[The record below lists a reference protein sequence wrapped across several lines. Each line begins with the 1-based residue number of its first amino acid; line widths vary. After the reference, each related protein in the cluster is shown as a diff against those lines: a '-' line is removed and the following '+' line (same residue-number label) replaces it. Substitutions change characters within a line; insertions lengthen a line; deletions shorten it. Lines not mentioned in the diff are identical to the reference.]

1 MATRQ
6 SLREFLGTLPRG
18 AGADSIAYVSDRT
31 AVGSPDRLEEG
42 DDLGDDPRL
51 ASPLIGFGTD
61 QGIIPRYA
69 AFITDR
75 AGNAFPIDGTTP
87 TQVAASS
94 NRGESLQPAE
104 DQGAEAVFIPS
115 NEYPTKESYFD
126 GAGYTVRSI
135 VDKTGDGR
143 VPTSLTG
150 DGLLIQTLA
159 GETQA
164 DVQMGQTRA
173 VKATFATLKKYNKY
187 ADVAGAS
194 DPKFV
199 ESTTNSQNFDSQT
212 TYNFQAAKGQ
222 YALGDTPDTQQVP
235 ATDLHETAHSMLL
248 KAAGWDTSTTAAFSD
263 DPEKLLQDF
272 EARQFQQYPDVVS
285 VLLPDQ
291 VRPRES
297 YGAPTYGETSLLG
310 GKGEAVPRLG
320 DDSRYSRSSTTQ
332 YTPDNTFTWTTLDQK
347 SRQQISI
354 YQSAIAINALGKMVF
369 ETLSRY
375 REYANDVDMQT
386 SGLGP
391 YYMGLTTRSKTSAT
405 LRAIFSCVLVNTG
418 RFAYSDCVKS
428 GIMLYFGIDPT
439 DAAREDTFRVSQIG
453 RPGDNTSVQERLAQS
468 HGFWSAVSRS
478 SLKIIQDVNSAVE
491 QSNATYLANTIVNLL
506 RSKALS
512 VVNVF
517 AQIGYTYMSA
527 HLGMPGAPPNL
538 GVDPQ
543 GESKKLDTAF
553 SVDSFDSLPG
563 TRMMKSREKNGPSAL
578 SLSWR
583 NSVVPS
589 ALILPP
595 SLIQATL
602 DMDYILSGPNAVKHM
617 VNTTLKDKT
626 YAMARTYGRI
636 PIEVVNNI
644 ENRLDAEYVPFYF
657 HDLRTNEII
666 GFHAFLESL
675 SDSFAVSYNSTQAH
689 GRADAVKNYS
699 STKRSLSFSFNV
711 VSTSEEDFDEMWAK
725 INKLVTLLYPQYTR
739 GVLNVT
745 KPTNFTDFGKERDFY
760 FEQPFSQVVGGTPVI
775 RLRIGDVVKS
785 NYSRF
790 NLSRLFGAGATDT
803 GATSNTEG
811 FAAKAADKIAT
822 ATKDNAA
829 RLYDKASKL
838 SIGNVHSNFLLWPLL
853 AMIASPIEVGTLNTV
868 QTGFPSLLKALY
880 IDAAD
885 LTLKNGFVNPLMSKL
900 LAKTS
905 FEDLGRDSIFAP
917 DSFKAAVSTAAA
929 RNLDFNGRLFLKPRS
944 EPYVFRSGDKIVG
957 YVKVTRPQLVE
968 VKGLSSFPAPDVE
981 PGGAAKP
988 VAVSI
993 SLTGGSA
1000 GLLLPETF
1008 IRVPTQPGTF
1018 VNNPADFDISSTCD
1032 VTLDDCLFDP
1042 DAYFN
1047 NVIAYTMIG
1056 AGVSGPL
1063 SLLAQGTTSVLTD
1076 LTAANGYP
1084 VSTDLISDFFG
1095 SYMRQFTS
1103 PAANPI
1109 TNTIEESMSRGLA
1122 GVITSMQFNWIDSS
1136 TVWDTNWNSRAPTAC
1151 KITVNFDPIHD
1162 ISPGL
1167 DAYGAN
1173 RAPVYNVG
1181 ANNLVAGDPHPD
1193 GGLKSK
1199 TFYGRSGAETQV
1211 YDSVANWTEGW
1222 KNNMR
1227 KY

>member
-18 AGADSIAYVSDRT
+18 AGADSIAYVSDTT

-42 DDLGDDPRL
+42 DDLGIDPGT
-51 ASPLIGFGTD
+51 STPLIGFGTD

-75 AGNAFPIDGTTP
+75 AGNAFPIDGTAP

-94 NRGESLQPAE
+94 HRGESLQPAE
-104 DQGAEAVFIPS
+104 DQGATSVFMPS
-115 NEYPTKESYFD
+115 NEYPAGESYFD
-126 GAGYTVRSI
+126 GSGYTVSSI
-135 VDKTGDGR
+135 VDKTGNGS

-150 DGLLIQTLA
+150 DALLIKTLA
-159 GETQA
+159 RETQS
-164 DVQMGQTRA
+164 DVEMGQTRA

-187 ADVAGAS
+187 ADATGAP

-199 ESTTNSQNFDSQT
+199 ESTTNSQTLDNET
-212 TYNFQAAKGQ
+212 TYNFQVEKGQ
-222 YALGDTPDTQQVP
+222 YVLGDTTDSSQVV

-248 KAAGWDTSTTAAFSD
+248 KAAGWDTSTAAAFSD
-263 DPEKLLQDF
+263 DPAKLLQEF
-272 EARQFQQYPDVVS
+272 EERQYQQYPDIVS
-285 VLLPDQ
+285 ALLPDQ

-297 YGAPTYGETSLLG
+297 FGAPTYGETSLLA
-310 GKGEAVPRLG
+310 GKGEAVPRIG
-320 DDSRYSRSSTTQ
+320 DDARYSRGSTTQ
-332 YTPDNTFTWTTLDQK
+332 YTPDNTFTWTTQNQAA
-347 SRQQISI
+347 RQQISI
-354 YQSAIAINALGKMVF
+354 YQAAIAINALGKMAF

-375 REYANDVDMQT
+375 REYSNDTDLQT
-386 SGLGP
+386 AGLGP
-391 YYMGLTTRSKTSAT
+391 YYMGLTTRSKTSAS
-405 LRAIFSCVLVNTG
+405 LRAIFACVLANTG

-428 GIMLYFGIDPT
+428 GIMLYFGVDPSRPSVSENFVFSQGNPS
-439 DAAREDTFRVSQIG
+439 AAGPGDIFNISQIG
-453 RPGDNTSVQERLAQS
+453 TPGVNISAQERLAQS

-478 SLKIIQDVNSAVE
+478 CLRMLQDINFSVE
-491 QSNATYLANTIVNLL
+491 QADATYLANTISNLL
-506 RSKALS
+506 QSRALKM
-512 VVNVF
+512 VNVF

-538 GVDPQ
+538 GAEPQ
-543 GESKKLDTAF
+543 GASKKLDTAF

-617 VNTTLKDKT
+617 VNTSLKDKT
-626 YAMARTYGRI
+626 YAHGRVYGRI

-675 SDSFAVSYNSTQAH
+675 SDSYAVSYNSTQAH

-711 VSTSEEDFDEMWAK
+711 VSTSEDDFDEMWAK
-725 INKLVTLLYPQYTR
+725 INKLVTLLYPQYTK
-739 GVLNVT
+739 GVLNVGRGVGFNT
-745 KPTNFTDFGKERDFY
+745 VGTERDFY

-803 GATSNTEG
+803 GATYNKEG
-811 FAAKAADKIAT
+811 LAEVGSVLQI
-822 ATKDNAA
+822 
-829 RLYDKASKL
+829 SGKL
-838 SIGNVHSNFLLWPLL
+838 KGDPPFNLQTNVLLWPLL
-853 AMIASPIEVGTLNTV
+853 SFIASPVEPLGTLNIFQSGYGSIV
-868 QTGFPSLLKALY
+868 KSL
-880 IDAAD
+880 IFDTAD
-885 LTLKNGFVNPLMSKL
+885 LTLKNGFVNPLMSRY
-900 LAKTS
+900 LARSS
-905 FEDLGRDSIFAP
+905 FETKTETLGQNSGFLDPSDKILF
-917 DSFKAAVSTAAA
+917 
-929 RNLDFNGRLFLKPRS
+929 DFNGKLFLKPRS
-944 EPYVFRSGDKIVG
+944 APYVFKSGDKISG
-957 YVKVTRPQLVE
+957 YVKVTRPQQVQ
-968 VKGLSSFPAPDVE
+968 VKRLSEFPAPDVE

-988 VAVSI
+988 IAVSV
-993 SLTGGSA
+993 SLSGLYGGII
-1000 GLLLPETF
+1000 LPETF
-1008 IRVPTQPGTF
+1008 IRVPTQPSDP
-1018 VNNPADFDISSTCD
+1018 VNKSATFDINSTCD
-1032 VTLDDCLFDP
+1032 VTLDECLFDP

-1047 NVIAYTMIG
+1047 NAIAGFMIAAG
-1056 AGVSGPL
+1056 AGIQ
-1063 SLLAQGTTSVLTD
+1063 SLATQAATSAASDALAAKGVPMS
-1076 LTAANGYP
+1076 
-1084 VSTDLISDFFG
+1084 STNLISDFFG

-1109 TNTIEESMSRGLA
+1109 TNTIEGSMSRGLA
-1122 GVITSMQFNWIDSS
+1122 GVITSMQFNWIDST

-1167 DAYGAN
+1167 DAYGSN

-1181 ANNLVAGDPHPD
+1181 ANRLVAGDPHPD

-1199 TFYGRSGAETQV
+1199 FFYDRSGAETQLNQQTNNFFE
-1211 YDSVANWTEGW
+1211 SLG
-1222 KNNMR
+1222 KN
-1227 KY
+1227 

>member
-18 AGADSIAYVSDRT
+18 AGADSISYVSDT
-31 AVGSPDRLEEG
+31 TSVGSPDRLEEG
-42 DDLGDDPRL
+42 DDLGVDPGT
-51 ASPLIGFGTD
+51 ATPLIGFGTD

-75 AGNAFPIDGTTP
+75 AGNAFPIDGTAP

-94 NRGESLQPAE
+94 HRGESLQPAE
-104 DQGAEAVFIPS
+104 DQGATSVFIPS
-115 NEYPTKESYFD
+115 NEYPTGESYFD
-126 GAGYTVRSI
+126 GAGYTVSSI
-135 VDKTGDGR
+135 VDKTGNGS

-150 DGLLIQTLA
+150 DALLIQTVA
-159 GETQA
+159 RETQS

-173 VKATFATLKKYNKY
+173 VKATFAALKKYNKY
-187 ADVAGAS
+187 ADATGAT

-199 ESTTNSQNFDSQT
+199 EATTNSQTFDNET

-222 YALGDTPDTQQVP
+222 YVLGDTTDSSQVV

-248 KAAGWDTSTTAAFSD
+248 KAAGWDTSTAAAFSD
-263 DPEKLLQDF
+263 DPAKLLQEF
-272 EARQFQQYPDVVS
+272 EERQFQQYPDVVS

-297 YGAPTYGETSLLG
+297 FGAPTYGETSLLG
-310 GKGEAVPRLG
+310 GKGEAVPRIG
-320 DDSRYSRSSTTQ
+320 DDARYSRGSTTQ
-332 YTPDNTFTWTTLDQK
+332 YTPDNTFTWTTQNQ
-347 SRQQISI
+347 SARQQISI
-354 YQSAIAINALGKMVF
+354 YQAAIAINSLGKIVF

-375 REYANDVDMQT
+375 REYSNDTDLQT

-391 YYMGLTTRSKTSAT
+391 YYMGLTTRSKTSAK
-405 LRAIFSCVLVNTG
+405 LRAIFSCVLANTG

-428 GIMLYFGIDPT
+428 GIMLYFGVDPSSPSIRGNFSFSQGNT
-439 DAAREDTFRVSQIG
+439 SATGPGDIFNISQIG
-453 RPGDNTSVQERLAQS
+453 TPGVNTSVQERLAQS
-468 HGFWSAVSRS
+468 HGFWAAVSRS
-478 SLKIIQDVNSAVE
+478 CLRMLDDINFSVE
-491 QSNATYLANTIVNLL
+491 QADATYLANTIVNLL
-506 RSKALS
+506 QSRALKM
-512 VVNVF
+512 VNVF

-538 GVDPQ
+538 GVEPQ
-543 GESKKLDTAF
+543 GASKKLDTAF

-617 VNTTLKDKT
+617 VNTSLKDKT

-657 HDLRTNEII
+657 HDLRTNEIV

-675 SDSFAVSYNSTQAH
+675 SDSFAVTYNSTQAH

-699 STKRSLSFSFNV
+699 ATKRSLSFSFNV

-739 GVLNVT
+739 GVLNVA
-745 KPTNFTDFGKERDFY
+745 KNKNFNDFGNERDFY
-760 FEQPFSQVVGGTPVI
+760 FEQPFSQIVGGTPVI

-790 NLSRLFGAGATDT
+790 NLSRLFGAGSTDT
-803 GATSNTEG
+803 GATSNTETLP
-811 FAAKAADKIAT
+811 AKAAEAIAT
-822 ATKDNAA
+822 ATKRVSNA
-829 RLYDKASKL
+829 
-838 SIGNVHSNFLLWPLL
+838 NVHSNFLLWPLL
-853 AMIASPIEVGTLNTV
+853 AMIGSPVEFGTFNKI
-868 QTGFPSLLKALY
+868 QSGWYSLIKAA
-880 IDAAD
+880 IFDAAD
-885 LTLKNGFVNPLMSKL
+885 IALKNGFVNPLMSL
-900 LAKTS
+900 LLTKTT
-905 FEDLGRDSIFAP
+905 FETLGQGSIFAP
-917 DSFKAAVSTAAA
+917 GKDGLSSLLPKFP
-929 RNLDFNGRLFLKPRS
+929 DFNGRLFLKPRA
-944 EPYVFRSGDKIVG
+944 EPYVFKESGKIVG

-968 VKGLSSFPAPDVE
+968 VKGLSNFPAPDVE
-981 PGGAAKP
+981 PAGAAKP
-988 VAVSI
+988 VAVSV
-993 SLTGGSA
+993 SLAGGYA

-1008 IRVPTQPGTF
+1008 IRVPTQPGSP
-1018 VNNPADFDISSTCD
+1018 VNKPAEFDINSTCD

-1056 AGVSGPL
+1056 AGASGPQ
-1063 SLLAQGTTSVLTD
+1063 SLLVQGATSALTD

-1084 VSTDLISDFFG
+1084 VSTNLLSDFFG

-1109 TNTIEESMSRGLA
+1109 TNTIEGSMSRGLA
-1122 GVITSMQFNWIDSS
+1122 GVITSMQFNWIDST

-1181 ANNLVAGDPHPD
+1181 ANRMVAGDPHPD

-1199 TFYGRSGAETQV
+1199 FFYDRSGAETN
-1211 YDSVANWTEGW
+1211 S
-1222 KNNMR
+1222 
-1227 KY
+1227 